1 MDKINLN
8 LLKKRLQKEK
18 RFKSYGLLAIIAAIS
33 FLVILLTTIIAQ
45 GYKGFYVSKIAL
57 NIDLSNN
64 REIAKLDHRQI
75 IKQSLRNKFSD
86 AKTIS
91 EINSL
96 YQLISKIA
104 YIELR
109 DQIIADPNLLG
120 KKTKIY
126 L

>member
-1 MDKINLN
+1 M
-8 LLKKRLQKEK
+8 
-18 RFKSYGLLAIIAAIS
+18 
-33 FLVILLTTIIAQ
+33 TTIITQ

-86 AKTIS
+86 ANTIS

-120 KKTKIY
+120 KKLKFI
-126 L
+126 